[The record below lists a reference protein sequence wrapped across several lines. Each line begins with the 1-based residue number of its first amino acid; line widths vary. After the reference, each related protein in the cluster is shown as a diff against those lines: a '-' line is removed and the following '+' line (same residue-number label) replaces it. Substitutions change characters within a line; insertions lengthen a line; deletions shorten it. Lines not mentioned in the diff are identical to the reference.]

1 MMDDEIIL
9 TNTYLN
15 SRKKIA
21 TTNQS
26 SNNRKK
32 SDFKKIN
39 VSWKPDLAIEHVY
52 CPNSIINVQV
62 NQPKKMPPKERSES
76 VGNKEEKDKKQK
88 NTNNLQEKTNSLSEM
103 NVTKKWTELREMWMK
118 EKENHKEK

>member
-15 SRKKIA
+15 SRKKVP

-26 SNNRKK
+26 SNSRKK
-32 SDFKKIN
+32 LDSKKVN
-39 VSWKPDLAIEHVY
+39 VSWKNDLVVEHCY

-62 NQPKKMPPKERSES
+62 NNQPKKIPPKERSES
-76 VGNKEEKDKKQK
+76 VGNKEDKKQK
-88 NTNNLQEKTNSLSEM
+88 NLQEKTNSLSEM

-118 EKENHKEK
+118 EK